1 MTRKTFPILLVII
14 LIFFSFCKKE
24 VKTIPNYMRKGTL
37 EYHINLGNRYLNQG
51 SLNIAMEQFN
61 KALKKK
67 PGYLRASIGL
77 GIVYLKQAKFKESL
91 RIFNEVVKRYPS
103 NGDAFNF
110 IGIIHTELG
119 NYELAKENYL
129 IAANSDKYSTP
140 ENAFLNLALL
150 EIKLK
155 RLDNALRYI
164 EKGLIKNLEFVSLY
178 NLKGS
183 IFEQKG
189 FYKKAVYNYE
199 RALQLSR
206 VKDIGIKINIAR
218 GYIKMGQ
225 RIKAINLLEKML
237 GEAPSSEVRKLIAR
251 MIKQAEKQ

>member
-1 MTRKTFPILLVII
+1 MTRKIFPVLLMISV
-14 LIFFSFCKKE
+14 IFFSFCKKE

-37 EYHINLGNRYLNQG
+37 EYHTNQGNMHLNHG
-51 SLNIAMEQFN
+51 SLNIAMEQFK
-61 KALKKK
+61 KALKKN
-67 PGYLRASIGL
+67 PGYLRASMGL
-77 GIVYLKQAKFKESL
+77 GIVYLKQTKFKESL
-91 RIFNEVVKRYPS
+91 SIFTEVAKRYPS
-103 NGDAFNF
+103 NADAFNF

-155 RLDNALRYI
+155 RHNNALRYI
-164 EKGLIKNLEFVSLY
+164 EKGLVKNPEFVSLY
-178 NLKGS
+178 NLRGS

-199 RALQLSR
+199 RALQLSML
-206 VKDIGIKINIAR
+206 KDINIKINIAR

-225 RIKAINLLEKML
+225 SIKAINLLEKML
-237 GEAPSSEVRKLIAR
+237 GETPSAEVRKLIAS
-251 MIKQAEKQ
+251 MIKQAENQ